1 MRPQRQLNESGGQ
14 GIHGACLEG
23 AQDRRPERRRPQR
36 PITLVLLEHVRRS
49 PARCAPGGHVQQHR
63 AQIGGLHLSKTREH
77 ATLDAEG
84 ARHSLQ
90 LPLPVHPRILAS
102 GAAHRAA
109 SAYADAVD
117 IRRLG
122 SGDEALLRDVR
133 LRALEDAPH
142 AFSSWHA
149 REAALGD
156 AFWTARVAESE
167 IARTGAIFAALD
179 AGRSVGMAGGFLP
192 DDSHAD
198 AVLWGMWVEA
208 RQRTSARIAVA
219 QAGRRA

>member
-1 MRPQRQLNESGGQ
+1 M
-14 GIHGACLEG
+14 
-23 AQDRRPERRRPQR
+23 
-36 PITLVLLEHVRRS
+36 
-49 PARCAPGGHVQQHR
+49 
-63 AQIGGLHLSKTREH
+63 
-77 ATLDAEG
+77 
-84 ARHSLQ
+84 
-90 LPLPVHPRILAS
+90 
-102 GAAHRAA
+102 
-109 SAYADAVD
+109 D

-122 SGDEALLRDVR
+122 SGDDALLRDVR
-133 LRALEDAPH
+133 LRALEDAPY

-198 AVLWGMWVEA
+198 VRSAAGLRVESRRKPSRGA
-208 RQRTSARIAVA
+208 R
-219 QAGRRA
+219 RRR